1 MLELS
6 KSQSKILDA
15 IVVKINKFGYPPSVR
30 EICESVGL
38 RSTSTVHS
46 HLNKL
51 EKLGYIKRDPSKPR
65 AIEVLKDDRVLDIP
79 GLNQEIIELPV
90 IEFLNTQKCIK
101 EKVVENIKL
110 PANLVIG
117 KDNFLFKVKDNK
129 LIQSGVFENDYVI
142 VDRNDEF
149 EKKKI
154 TIGITKNYEIILGNF
169 SKYGE
174 HINVDFANSAYDPLV
189 ININEIK
196 IIGQING
203 VLRVLK

>member
-6 KSQSKILDA
+6 KNQAKILET
-15 IVVKINKFGYPPSVR
+15 IILKINKFGYPPSVR
-30 EICESVGL
+30 EICEAVGL
-38 RSTSTVHS
+38 KSTSTVHS

-51 EKLGYIKRDPSKPR
+51 EKLGYIKRNPAKPR
-65 AIEVLKDDRVLDIP
+65 AIEVLNDDRVLDIP
-79 GLNQEIIELPV
+79 GLNQEIIELSV
-90 IEFLNTQKCIK
+90 IEFFKDQKWIK
-101 EKVVENIKL
+101 ENVVEKIKL
-110 PANLVIG
+110 PANFVIG

-142 VDRNDEF
+142 VDRNDKF
-149 EKKKI
+149 EKHKI

-174 HINVDFANSAYDPLV
+174 YINVDFSNSSYDPLV
-189 ININEIK
+189 ININEIN

-203 VLRVLK
+203 VLRALK